1 MNNLNDMYFSQN
13 SFEIFSK
20 CRMKFKKRYIDGLLW
35 RSHESTE
42 NNHAE
47 KGRLF
52 HLLAYR
58 YFMGLDDTFVDEKGE
73 YANIKVWQDRLKM
86 TLGTVL
92 SGASKGVAQNRP
104 QCHLFPEFELKL
116 CEGETRL
123 QAKYDLIMID
133 TDNRAVIYDWK
144 VQDKPI
150 KPKNAEQA
158 FQTRVYM
165 YLLAKAG
172 DIIQGK
178 PIKPEDIT
186 MIYWQANHPASQ
198 VKICYSEELFKLDE
212 EFLKSEIE
220 KILNCDFGSAGLKTT
235 DEKVCRFCEF
245 CSICNGFESEE
256 VIDDADGFEIEWEQ
270 VEEVE
275 F

>member
-1 MNNLNDMYFSQN
+1 MNKLNEMFFSQN
-13 SFEIFSK
+13 SLEIFSK

-35 RSHESTE
+35 HSREATE

-47 KGRLF
+47 KGRMF

-58 YFMGLDDTFVDEKGE
+58 YFMGLDDSFIDEKGE
-73 YANIKVWQDRLKM
+73 YADIKIWQDRLKNFI
-86 TLGTVL
+86 TVNT
-92 SGASKGVAQNRP
+92 KNTYY
-104 QCHLFPEFELKL
+104 PEFELKFS
-116 CEGETRL
+116 EGEIRL

-133 TDNRAVIYDWK
+133 ADNRAVIYDWK
-144 VQDKPI
+144 VMEKPI
-150 KPKNAEQA
+150 KQKNVEKA

-165 YLLAKAG
+165 YMLAKAG

-178 PIKPEDIT
+178 PIKPENIT
-186 MIYWQANHPASQ
+186 MIYWQANYPDNP
-198 VKICYSEELFKLDE
+198 VKIGYSEEMFKQDE
-212 EFLKSEIE
+212 EFLKAEIE
-220 KILNCDFGSAGLKTT
+220 KVLNCDFGASGLKTT

-245 CSICNGFESEE
+245 CSICNGFDTEE
-256 VIDDADGFEIEWEQ
+256 VIEDADGFELEWEG